1 MRPPLDLSD
10 YWTPEE
16 IARTLWALQYIAD
29 VWCSAYGHPAHRVMD
44 N

>member
-1 MRPPLDLSD
+1 MTPPHDLGD
-10 YWTPEE
+10 YWTLEE

-29 VWCSAYGHPAHRVMD
+29 VWATDYGHPAHKIAW